1 MVPQLHVVSGKGGVG
16 KTTVAAAL
24 AIALASN
31 GGRVLLAEVEGR
43 QGLAQLFDVAP
54 LPYAEV
60 RLAPASAGG
69 EVVGLAIDPEAA
81 LYEYLDM
88 FYRLGPAGKALRK
101 VGAIDFATTIAPGLR
116 DVLLTGKVYEA
127 VGKRRTGRPQYDA
140 VVVDAPPTGRITRF
154 LNVGS
159 EVSGL
164 AKVGPIRAQADAI
177 TSLVKSSR
185 TVVHLVTLL
194 EEMPVQETADAI
206 AELEAADIP
215 VGRVIVNGMGTRWF
229 DAGQQ
234 RTMAAVVRDAD
245 AMREESSEVATT
257 LKTLG
262 MARPVG
268 SAKALVDEAVRHCAR
283 LEQEDEQLEVVL
295 ALDPHAAQLPWIVD
309 GIDIA
314 ALRELAALL
323 RAEGV
328 VS

>member
-1 MVPQLHVVSGKGGVG
+1 VEPQLHVVSGKGGVG

-24 AIALASN
+24 ALALASE

-43 QGLAQLFDVAP
+43 QGLAQVFDVAP

-60 RLAPASAGG
+60 RLAPAPNGG

-101 VGAIDFATTIAPGLR
+101 VGAIDFATTVAPGLR

-127 VGKRRTGRPQYDA
+127 VGTRRSGRTRYDA

-164 AKVGPIRAQADAI
+164 AKVGPIRSQADAI
-177 TSLVKSSR
+177 TSLVKSPR
-185 TVVHLVTLL
+185 TAVHLVTLL
-194 EEMPVQETADAI
+194 EEMPVEETADGM
-206 AELEAADIP
+206 AELREAGIP
-215 VGRVIVNGMGTRWF
+215 VGRVIVNGLPTHWF
-229 DAGQQ
+229 DDDQRDHLATLAENPTAMSAESTRVAG
-234 RTMAAVVRDAD
+234 V
-245 AMREESSEVATT
+245 
-257 LKTLG
+257 LKGLG
-262 MARPVG
+262 LARPAG
-268 SAKALVDEAVRHCAR
+268 SATALLNEAERHCAR
-283 LEQEDEQLEVVL
+283 LQQEDEQLAAVL
-295 ALDPHAAQLPWIVD
+295 ELDADAVRLPWIDD

-314 ALRELAALL
+314 GLLELAEHL
-323 RAEGV
+323 RHSMAAR
-328 VS
+328 

>member
-1 MVPQLHVVSGKGGVG
+1 VVPQLHVVSGKGGVG